1 MPDKNPATIAAQA
14 LHRTDKETGAVIPP
28 LHASTTF
35 LRDSDNQLVGPM
47 DYRRPQGPTE
57 LHAADI
63 LAALEGGAAA
73 RLFGS
78 GLAAAA
84 AVFETVA
91 PGATILA
98 QTQMY
103 YGAKTLLQH
112 LETAGRI
119 RLVLF
124 DPSRPGDLA
133 QRARDARPELIW
145 VETPANPAWTVVD
158 LSEAARIARESG
170 AVLAV
175 DGTCAPPCTTRAFE
189 HGADMI
195 MHSCTKYLN
204 GHSDVLAG
212 AVVTK
217 AEDERW
223 ERLTAAHSL
232 TGAVP
237 GALESWLLVR
247 GLRTLFIRFER
258 QSATALM
265 IAQALQ
271 DHPKVDRVLYPGLQ
285 THPGHEAAARQMTG
299 GFGGLL
305 SIQIK
310 GGAPAAAKLAASTR
324 VFLQATS
331 IGGVESLIEHR
342 KPIEGPQSPTPDD
355 LVRLSCGIEA
365 EADLIADLH
374 QALDKL

>member
-1 MPDKNPATIAAQA
+1 MAKAPATLAAQG
-14 LHRTDKETGAVIPP
+14 LHRTDAETGAVIPP
-28 LHASTTF
+28 LHSSTTF
-35 LRDSDNQLVGPM
+35 MRNGRNQLVGPM

-57 LHAADI
+57 LHAAEI

-73 RLFGS
+73 RLYGS

-84 AVFETVA
+84 AVFETVK
-91 PGATILA
+91 PGAAILA

-103 YGAKTLLQH
+103 YGAKRLLQH
-112 LETAGRI
+112 LEASGRI
-119 RLVLF
+119 RLALF
-124 DPSRPGDLA
+124 DPSRTGDLA
-133 QRARDARPELIW
+133 AKAREAQPELIW

-158 LSEAARIARESG
+158 LSEAAEFAREIG

-175 DGTCAPPCTTRAFE
+175 DGTCAPPCTTRAFD
-189 HGADMI
+189 HGADLV

-223 ERLTAAHSL
+223 ARLTAAHSL

-237 GALESWLLVR
+237 GALETWLLIR
-247 GLRTLFIRFER
+247 GMRTLFVRFER
-258 QSATALM
+258 QSSNAL
-265 IAQALQ
+265 ALAEALQ
-271 DHPKVDRVLYPGLQ
+271 GHPKIAAVLYPGLED
-285 THPGHEAAARQMTG
+285 HPGHAAAARQMTG

-305 SIQIK
+305 SIRVK
-310 GGAPAAAKLAASTR
+310 GGAGAAAKLAASTE

-331 IGGVESLIEHR
+331 IGGVEILIEHR
-342 KPIEGPQSPTPDD
+342 KPIEGPESPTPDD

-365 EADLIADLH
+365 EADLIGDLL
-374 QALDKL
+374 QALEKA

>member
-1 MPDKNPATIAAQA
+1 MADPATLAAQA
-14 LHRTDKETGAVIPP
+14 LHRTDRETGAVIPP

-35 LRDSDNQLVGPM
+35 MRDGRNQLVGPM

-57 LHAADI
+57 LHAAEI

-73 RLFGS
+73 RLYGS

-103 YGAKTLLQH
+103 YGAKKLLQH
-112 LETAGRI
+112 LETSGRI
-119 RLVLF
+119 RVALF
-124 DPSRPGDLA
+124 EPSIDGDLKA
-133 QRARDARPELIW
+133 KARESGPELIW

-158 LSEAARIARESG
+158 LSEAAQTARDAG

-189 HGADMI
+189 HGADLI

-217 AEDERW
+217 TEDERW
-223 ERLTAAHSL
+223 ARLTAAHSL

-237 GALESWLLVR
+237 GALETWLLIR
-247 GLRTLFIRFER
+247 GMRTLFVRFER
-258 QSATALM
+258 QSANAL
-265 IAQALQ
+265 ALAEALR
-271 DHPKVDRVLYPGLQ
+271 DHPKIETVLYPGLDI
-285 THPGHEAAARQMTG
+285 HPGHAAAARQMTR

-305 SIQIK
+305 SVRVK
-310 GGAPAAAKLAASTR
+310 GGAAAAAKLAASTG

-355 LVRLSCGIEA
+355 LVRLSCGIES
-365 EADLIADLH
+365 ESDLIDDLK
-374 QALDKL
+374 QALERI

>member
-1 MPDKNPATIAAQA
+1 MAETHPATRAAQA
-14 LHRTDKETGAVIPP
+14 LHRTDTETGAVIPP

-35 LRDSDNQLVGPM
+35 LRDRNNQLVGPM

-57 LHAADI
+57 LQAAEI
-63 LAALEGGAAA
+63 LASLEGGAAA

-84 AVFETVA
+84 AVFETVK

-103 YGAKTLLQH
+103 YGAKKLLHH
-112 LETAGRI
+112 LEASGRI
-119 RLVLF
+119 RVTLF
-124 DPSRPGDLA
+124 DPSVPGDLA
-133 QRARDARPELIW
+133 AKAREAKPELIW
-145 VETPANPAWTVVD
+145 VETPANPGWAVVD
-158 LSEAARIARESG
+158 LSEASGVARGVG
-170 AVLAV
+170 AALAV

-189 HGADMI
+189 HGADLI

-217 AEDERW
+217 TEDDRW
-223 ERLTAAHSL
+223 ARLTAAHSL

-237 GALESWLLVR
+237 GALETWLLIR
-247 GLRTLFIRFER
+247 GMRTLFVRFER
-258 QSATALM
+258 QSANAMAL
-265 IAQALQ
+265 ARAL
-271 DHPKVDRVLYPGLQ
+271 DGHSKVAAVRYPGLES
-285 THPGHEAAARQMTG
+285 HPGHKVAARQMTG

-305 SIQIK
+305 SIEVT
-310 GGAPAAAKLAASTR
+310 GGAAAAAKLAASTE

-342 KPIEGPQSPTPDD
+342 KPIEGPQSPTPDS

-365 EADLIADLH
+365 EADLIGDVL
-374 QALDKL
+374 QALDRL

>member
-1 MPDKNPATIAAQA
+1 MAKDPATLAAQG
-14 LHRTDKETGAVIPP
+14 LHRTDAETGAVIPP

-35 LRDSDNQLVGPM
+35 LRDENNQLVGSM

-63 LAALEGGAAA
+63 LTALEGGAAA

-84 AVFETVA
+84 AVFDTVA

-103 YGAKTLLQH
+103 YGAKKLLQH
-112 LETAGRI
+112 LEASGRI
-119 RLVLF
+119 RLALF
-124 DPSRPGDLA
+124 DPSTAGDLA
-133 QRARDARPELIW
+133 AKARETNPELIW

-158 LSEAARIARESG
+158 LAEAAQVAREAG

-217 AEDERW
+217 RDDERW
-223 ERLTAAHSL
+223 ARLTTAHSL
-232 TGAVP
+232 TGATP
-237 GALESWLLVR
+237 GALETWLLIR
-247 GLRTLFIRFER
+247 GMRTLFVRFER
-258 QSATALM
+258 QSANALAL
-265 IAQALQ
+265 AQALL
-271 DHPKVDRVLYPGLQ
+271 DHPKVDAVLYPGLDA
-285 THPGHEAAARQMTG
+285 HPGHAAAARQMTG

-305 SIQIK
+305 SIRVK
-310 GGAPAAAKLAASTR
+310 GGANAAARLAASTQ

-342 KPIEGPQSPTPDD
+342 KPIEGPRSPTPDD

-365 EADLIADLH
+365 QSDLIGDVL
-374 QALDKL
+374 QALERI

>member
-1 MPDKNPATIAAQA
+1 MAKDPATLAAQA
-14 LHRTDKETGAVIPP
+14 LHRTDAETGAVIPP

-35 LRDSDNQLVGPM
+35 LRDPNNQLVGPM

-57 LHAADI
+57 LHAAEI

-84 AVFETVA
+84 AVFETVRA
-91 PGATILA
+91 GAAILA
-98 QTQMY
+98 QTEMY
-103 YGAKTLLQH
+103 YGAKKLLQH
-112 LETAGRI
+112 LEASGRI
-119 RLVLF
+119 HLVLF
-124 DPSRPGDLA
+124 DPSVPGDLA
-133 QRARDARPELIW
+133 AKAREARPELIW

-158 LSEAARIARESG
+158 LAEASAAAHETG

-189 HGADMI
+189 HGADLV

-212 AVVTK
+212 AVATK
-217 AEDERW
+217 VEDGRW
-223 ERLTAAHSL
+223 DRLTAAHSL

-237 GALESWLLVR
+237 GALETWLLIR
-247 GLRTLFIRFER
+247 GMRTLFIRFER
-258 QSATALM
+258 QSANAMAL
-265 IAQALQ
+265 AHALQ
-271 DHPKVDRVLYPGLQ
+271 CHPKVHAVLYPGLE
-285 THPGHEAAARQMTG
+285 THSGHAAAARQMTG

-305 SIQIK
+305 SIRVK

-365 EADLIADLH
+365 EADLIADLT
-374 QALDKL
+374 QALERI